1 MYVKTTRHPDLP
13 PPLSEV
19 GVLGWMRKNLFSS
32 WLNSLMTLAAAALL
46 LVTLPPLLNWSLFSA
61 NWIGQTRDACLPP
74 QGNPDGACWVF
85 IRVRFDLLMYGFYPI
100 GERWRVDFTLLL
112 LIGLGGPLILS
123 TLLPFR
129 KRINK
134 ILLLFLPLG
143 IVGFSLFSYGMFAGL
158 AAAAL
163 LMAPEVL
170 GRIFRK
176 KILPPTM
183 APRLRQTL
191 FIAVPLLVWYLA
203 GQALESIDPGGA
215 GPLALIAGAL
225 MFLFFALSGQS
236 TVTWRFYLLFTIY
249 PCVAY
254 ILLLGG
260 GVGLPLV
267 ETDRWG
273 GMFLTL
279 VIAGIGIAVSLPV
292 GILLALGR
300 RSQMPVIKALC
311 VSFIEFVR
319 GVPLISVLFMVSVM
333 LPLTLP
339 QGVHFDK
346 LLRALIGVSLFYAAY
361 MAEVVRGGLQAIPKG
376 QYEAAEALGLGYWQ
390 SMRLVILPQALRL
403 VIPGI
408 TNTFLGL
415 LKDTTLVA
423 VINLM
428 DILGILKSALADSNW
443 LGYTKEAYVFAGVAF
458 WILCFSLS
466 RYSQHLEKLLRPGRS

>member
-19 GVLGWMRKNLFSS
+19 GVLGWLHKNLFSS
-32 WLNSLMTLAAAALL
+32 WLNSLMTLAAAGLL
-46 LVTLPPLLNWSLFSA
+46 LAALPPILNWGLFSA

-85 IRVRFDLLMYGFYPI
+85 IRVRFDLLMYGFYPLA
-100 GERWRVDFTLLL
+100 ERWRVVLTFLLL
-112 LIGLGGPLILS
+112 VGLGGPLILS
-123 TLLPFR
+123 TLLSCR
-129 KRINK
+129 ERIRQ
-134 ILLLFLPLG
+134 ILMLVLPLAVAAYSLVFYG
-143 IVGFSLFSYGMFAGL
+143 ILPGL
-158 AAAAL
+158 AALSL
-163 LMAPEVL
+163 LLAPELL
-170 GRIFRK
+170 GRAFKRK
-176 KILPPTM
+176 LLPPTM
-183 APRLRQTL
+183 LPWLRQAV
-191 FIAVPLLVWYLA
+191 FIGVPVLVWFVVGRAMQGL
-203 GQALESIDPGGA
+203 DPGA
-215 GPLALIAGAL
+215 SGPLALAAGSLA
-225 MFLFFALSGQS
+225 FLIFALSGQS
-236 TVTWRFYLLFTIY
+236 VASWRFALLFTLY
-249 PCVAY
+249 PCAAY
-254 ILLLGG
+254 LLLLGG
-260 GVGLPLV
+260 GLGLPLV

-376 QYEAAEALGLGYWQ
+376 QYEAAEALGLRYWK
-390 SMRLVILPQALRL
+390 SMRLIILPQALRM

-443 LGYTKEAYVFAGVAF
+443 LGYTKEAYVFAGLAF
-458 WILCFSLS
+458 WLLCFALS
-466 RYSQHLEKLLRPGRS
+466 RYSMHLEKRLKTDR